1 MASTDHAAEV
11 QQPADD
17 VVPVVSI
24 KHVVPA
30 GLYGCLACCFIS
42 SRGGLQEPR
51 SIKALTL
58 QHLKRT
64 FDMFAGNWGE
74 RPQMNEAA

>member
-1 MASTDHAAEV
+1 MAG
-11 QQPADD
+11 D
-17 VVPVVSI
+17 V
-24 KHVVPA
+24 HD
-30 GLYGCLACCFIS
+30 CLACHFIS
-42 SRGGLQEPR
+42 SRSGLQEPR